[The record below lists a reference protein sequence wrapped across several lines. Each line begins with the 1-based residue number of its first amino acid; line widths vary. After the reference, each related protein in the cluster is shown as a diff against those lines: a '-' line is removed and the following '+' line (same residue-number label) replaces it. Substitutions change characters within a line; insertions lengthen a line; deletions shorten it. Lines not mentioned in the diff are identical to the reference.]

1 MCFYPCFAITPF
13 DLDSA
18 ENLDDKYIHL
28 TNHCIAATHTDYG
41 KYEATNEMFYK
52 EFSVYLEQQ
61 FADRADVDTA
71 AGQTV
76 LGEVILPQ
84 FKHIV
89 TQSLQVRH
97 RDAR

>member
-1 MCFYPCFAITPF
+1 
-13 DLDSA
+13 
-18 ENLDDKYIHL
+18 
-28 TNHCIAATHTDYG
+28 
-41 KYEATNEMFYK
+41 MFYK

-84 FKHIV
+84 FRHIV